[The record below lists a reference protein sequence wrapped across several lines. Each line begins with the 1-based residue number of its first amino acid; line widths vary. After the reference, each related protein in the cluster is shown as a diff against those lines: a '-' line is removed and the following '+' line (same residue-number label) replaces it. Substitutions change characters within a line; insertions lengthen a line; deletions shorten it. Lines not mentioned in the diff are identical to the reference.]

1 MNFILKFL
9 DKTTNY
15 ANKHAVQRAFDILK
29 TKLEGE
35 TEMLNHR
42 IDSWFD
48 SHREHNLFMMK
59 LDQRIKSLEDN
70 ISKPKVV
77 LYETKHSTI
86 QYTATDAIMD
96 LLKNSNGNKL
106 HYSIIYDKIKSYNL
120 INKDVSFTSVK
131 STLYGLARKG
141 KIELCDGKEAGI
153 FFIKEKKGR

>member
-15 ANKHAVQRAFDILK
+15 ANKHAVQREYDILK

-42 IDSWFD
+42 VDSWFD

-59 LDQRIKSLEDN
+59 LDQRIKALEDN
-70 ISKPKVV
+70 ITKVV

-86 QYTATDAIMD
+86 QYTTTDAIMD
-96 LLKNSNGNKL
+96 LLKNINGKKL

-120 INKDVSFTSVK
+120 INKDVSFSSVK
-131 STLYGLARKG
+131 SLLYGLARKG
-141 KIELCDGKEAGI
+141 KIELCDGKDAGM